1 MEAARHLEL
10 QDKVVC
16 TYQLTRSVKLQLVKT
31 PNVRSKTTTAITLST
46 QVAIAVVLAFALYAL
61 VSTIIPQHTLRFM
74 AMTCSMAGWA
84 YIGLSVVSRER
95 HTVLIYL
102 LSAIMI
108 FSTGIAG
115 MNISVSYLLAGLLM
129 NTFLPFLPM
138 LVNRSSIPLRAELLA
153 GWSVFY
159 LAMTVLLATTVLA

>member
-16 TYQLTRSVKLQLVKT
+16 TYQLTRNVKLQLVKT
-31 PNVRSKTTTAITLST
+31 PSVRSKTTTAITLST
-46 QVAIAVVLAFALYAL
+46 HVAIAVVLAFALYAL
-61 VSTIIPQHTLRFM
+61 VFTIIPQHTLRFM

-84 YIGLSVVSRER
+84 YIGLSIVSRVR
-95 HTVLIYL
+95 HAVIIYL
-102 LSAIMI
+102 LSAIVV

-115 MNISVSYLLAGLLM
+115 MNISVSYLVVGMLM

-138 LVNRSSIPLRAELLA
+138 LVNRSSIPMRAELLT

-159 LAMTVLLATTVLA
+159 LVMAVLLVTTVLA